1 MSKIYLN
8 ECGIICALGE
18 GHAQVKERLYAGLPG
33 VAPTMRWSKG
43 RELALGAVAGSLPSL
58 EHLPPYMRSRNNA
71 LALAALAQIRPAV
84 NAAIARHGRGRVG
97 VVVGTSTSGI
107 GETER
112 AMENLSPEGTL
123 PESFSYRAQEMGSPA
138 EMLALELGLEGP
150 AYVHSTAC
158 SSAAKAMASAA
169 RMLRLGICDAVLTGG
184 VDSLCAFTVAGF
196 SALES
201 VSAGQCN
208 PMSAHR
214 KGINIG
220 EGAALFLM
228 EAAPSGAQSVE
239 LMGWGESSDGHHIS
253 APDPAGAGA
262 RLAFEQA
269 LRRAG
274 VEPQQ
279 VDYIN
284 MHGTATPQN
293 DAMEARVIDGL
304 FGREV
309 AVSSTKPLTGHTL
322 GAAAAVE
329 AALCWLAMQD
339 DNRQGRLPPH
349 LWDGA
354 ADPALP
360 PLNLVPIGAALGRPL
375 CRVVSSSFAFGG
387 SNAVL
392 LLGRPA

>member
-1 MSKIYLN
+1 MTKIYLN

-18 GHAQVKERLYAGLPG
+18 GPEQVKARLYAGQPG
-33 VAPTMRWSKG
+33 VAPTSRWSNG
-43 RELALGAVAGSLPSL
+43 RELALGAVPCELPSVA
-58 EHLPPYMRSRNNA
+58 HLPSHFRSRNNA
-71 LALAALAQIRPAV
+71 LVLAAVAQIRPALQ
-84 NAAIARHGRGRVG
+84 AAVARYGAQRVG
-97 VVVGTSTSGI
+97 VVIGTSTSGI
-107 GETER
+107 GETEQALAR
-112 AMENLSPEGTL
+112 QVADGALPPE
-123 PESFSYRAQEMGSPA
+123 FSYRAQEMGSPA
-138 EMLALELGLEGP
+138 ELLAMELGLEGP
-150 AYVHSTAC
+150 AFVHSTAC

-169 RMLRLGICDAVLTGG
+169 RLIRMGLCDAVVTGG
-184 VDSLCAFTVAGF
+184 ADSLCAFTVAGF
-196 SALES
+196 SSLES

-208 PMSAHR
+208 PMSANR

-228 EAAPSGAQSVE
+228 EGAPSGPQSVE

-253 APDPAGAGA
+253 APDPEGAGA

-274 VEPQQ
+274 VEAGQ

-293 DAMEARVIDGL
+293 DAMESRVISGL
-304 FGREV
+304 FGNEV
-309 AVSSTKPLTGHTL
+309 PVSSTKPFTGHTL

-339 DNRQGRLPPH
+339 DNAEGRLPPH
-349 LWDGA
+349 LWDGV

-360 PLNLVPIGAALGRPL
+360 ALNLVPAGATLGRPL
-375 CRVVSSSFAFGG
+375 RRVLSSSFAFGG

-392 LLGRPA
+392 LLGRTA